1 MNEQDK
7 LENKLTL
14 IGLTFGL
21 DNLNEKKNNNPEC
34 RNMMKSY
41 SECIRTNDREHEK
54 CKEIKINIDKIC
66 KKNFLFN

>member
-21 DNLNEKKNNNPEC
+21 NNFNEKKKNNPEC
-34 RNMMKSY
+34 KDMIKSY
-41 SECIRTNDREHEK
+41 SECIKFNDREHEK
-54 CKEIKINIDKIC
+54 CTKMKIDIDKIC
-66 KKNFLFN
+66 KENFSFN

>member
-21 DNLNEKKNNNPEC
+21 NNFNEKKKNNPEC
-34 RNMMKSY
+34 KDMMKLY
-41 SECIRTNDREHEK
+41 SECIKTDDIEYEK

-66 KKNFLFN
+66 KEKFSLN